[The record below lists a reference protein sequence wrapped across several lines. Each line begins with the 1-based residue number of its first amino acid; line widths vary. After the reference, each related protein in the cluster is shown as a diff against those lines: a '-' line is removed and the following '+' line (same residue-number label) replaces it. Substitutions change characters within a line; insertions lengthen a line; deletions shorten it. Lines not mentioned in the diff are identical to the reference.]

1 MHIIILQAG
10 TRVRM
15 RKEHGKRNTGR
26 TISEFINKGKREN
39 SLFIVHEG
47 FPYGLYIID

>member
-1 MHIIILQAG
+1 MHIIILHAG

-15 RKEHGKRNTGR
+15 RKENGKRHTGR

-39 SLFIVHEG
+39 SLLIVHEG
-47 FPYGLYIID
+47 SPYGSYIID